1 MNRNCLIRQAVRY
14 AIAAAAASTALPVF
28 AQEAATPTPAME
40 EVTVV
45 GTRIVRKDYEAT
57 SPVVTVSEDT
67 FKLSGEPQIETVLNT
82 LPQLV
87 PSITTTSNNP
97 SNGGQANV
105 DLRGL
110 GTSRTLVLVDGA
122 RVTPSNV
129 NGVVDLNTIPAAL
142 IESVEILTGGSSAT
156 YGSDA
161 IAGVVNI
168 KLKRS
173 FNGIEIRA
181 QQGMTAES
189 DGEST
194 LFDGVVGGNFADD
207 RGNAVVAF
215 SYDSRDA
222 VLAGA
227 RDFGIYAKGPLL
239 TPSGSGTIPEGRID
253 WGANSPSQA
262 ALNTVFAGYGVA
274 AGSVSPAR
282 AIGFNGDSSMFSL
295 GGGGQQVQNFDGNTD
310 DPGYNPNGYT
320 YNFGPLNYLQLPLSR
335 KQISGSARYEMVPEV
350 AELYTRL
357 SFTTYHSDQ
366 QLAATPVTCS
376 GAALGCSVPVTNAAI
391 TPALATLLNSRL
403 VNPTAAPGTTGPASN
418 FLFTKRFTDV
428 GERIQENSYD
438 VTQGIIGVKG
448 TLPND
453 WHWDVYGSW
462 GATKGVQLQDGN
474 ISRQR
479 LQAALNNAAVYA
491 TQGCALFNPFG
502 EGNLSAACG
511 NAIAIKTTNILE
523 TEQKNM
529 VASITGDLFE
539 MPAGPFQFAAG
550 GEYRSNTANFRPDSY
565 LSSGDV
571 VGFNASQPVEGEI
584 TSTEYFAELAVPL
597 LKDIPAIKS
606 LGLELGYRFSDYNL
620 SESTDTYKAALK
632 WAPVESLSVRASYNR
647 AIRAPNI
654 LELFLPQQ
662 ENFPQYSDPCNS
674 NSTFRRGSSATQV
687 YALCQ
692 AQGLTAAQLGTVVPD
707 AGWRQPNAQAQA
719 IVGGNPDLDPETA
732 DTITAGLVWSSNAS
746 SGWARNLQ
754 VSLDYFD
761 YQIEDVISSLTSSS
775 IIGRCFNQLDSNP
788 TFDLNNDFC
797 QLFNRNAGTGG
808 IQGVQTTTLNLSALN
823 LTGVDLSVDWRIPL
837 GDNGSALGFKLLAT
851 NTMSVEQQETA
862 TDPFIPR
869 EGSIGQTVA
878 SAFPEWKAVLTS
890 SYSVSKFLFRYNL
903 RWIDAMRVVNND
915 AILSTP
921 TVGLKPWVP
930 NYFYHDV
937 TARWTPNETWEV
949 ALGVNNIADKAPPTY
964 TTDAQV
970 GIQSNTDPSTY
981 DVLGRRAFLTVGM
994 KF

>member
-1 MNRNCLIRQAVRY
+1 MNRNCLVRQAVRY
-14 AIAAAAASTALPVF
+14 AIAAAAVSTALPVF
-28 AQEAATPTPAME
+28 AQEAATPVPEMD

-45 GTRIVRKDYEAT
+45 GSRIAKKDYEAT
-57 SPVVTVSEDT
+57 SPVVTVSEDA
-67 FKLSGEPQIETVLNT
+67 FKLSGEPQIETVLNQ

-110 GTSRTLVLVDGA
+110 GTVRTLVLVDGA

-161 IAGVVNI
+161 IAGVVNV
-168 KLKRS
+168 KLKRT

-181 QQGMTAES
+181 QQGMTGES

-194 LFDGVVGGNFADD
+194 VFDGVVGGNFGDD
-207 RGNAVVAF
+207 RGNAVVSF
-215 SYDSRDA
+215 SYDRRDA

-253 WGANSPSQA
+253 WGSNAPSQP
-262 ALNTVFAGYGVA
+262 ALNAVF
-274 AGSVSPAR
+274 SPNTVSPAR
-282 AIGFNGDSSMFSL
+282 AIGFNGDSSMFSM
-295 GGGGQQVQNFDGNTD
+295 GGGGQQVQNFQGDTEN
-310 DPGYNPNGYT
+310 PGYNPNAYS
-320 YNFGPLNYLQLPLSR
+320 YNFGPLNYLQLPLTR

-350 AELYTRL
+350 AEIYTRL
-357 SFTTYHSDQ
+357 SFTTYNSDQ

-376 GAALGCSVPVTNAAI
+376 GAALGCSMPANNAAI
-391 TPALATLLNSRL
+391 TPALATLLNSRV
-403 VNPTAAPGTTGPASN
+403 VNPMAPTTTGPTVP
-418 FLFTKRFTDV
+418 FQFTKRFTDI

-438 VTQGIIGVKG
+438 VVQGIIGVKG
-448 TLPND
+448 ALPND
-453 WHWDVYGSW
+453 WHWDLYGSW

-474 ISRQR
+474 VSRQK
-479 LQAALNNAAVYA
+479 LQAAYNNAAVYA
-491 TQGCALFNPFG
+491 SVGCALFNPFG
-502 EGNLSAACG
+502 EGNLSEACG
-511 NAIAIKTTNILE
+511 NAIAIKTTNILD

-529 VASITGDLFE
+529 VGSITGDLFE

-550 GEYRSNTANFRPDSY
+550 AEYRSNSANFRPDSY

-584 TSTEYFAELAVPL
+584 TSTEYFAEFAVPL
-597 LKDIPAIKS
+597 LKDITGVKA
-606 LGLELGYRFSDYNL
+606 LDLELGYRFSDYNL

-632 WAPVESLSVRASYNR
+632 WDPVESLSLRASYNR

-662 ENFPQYSDPCNS
+662 ENFPQYTDPCNATGS
-674 NSTFRRGSSATQV
+674 FRTGPSGAQV
-687 YALCQ
+687 TALCA
-692 AQGLTAAQLGTVVPD
+692 AQGIPAANL
-707 AGWRQPNAQAQA
+707 AGFAQPNAQAQA

-732 DTITAGLVWSSNAS
+732 DTITVGLVWNSKAESDWGN
-746 SGWARNLQ
+746 NLQ
-754 VSLDYFD
+754 VAVDYFD
-761 YQIEDVISSLTSSS
+761 YQIEDVISSLSSSS
-775 IIGRCFNQLDSNP
+775 IIGRCFNQLDANP
-788 TFDLNNDFC
+788 TFDPNNAYC
-797 QLFNRNAGTGG
+797 QLFSRNPGNFGVT
-808 IQGVQTTTLNLSALN
+808 GVQTASLNLSALS
-823 LTGVDLSVDWRIPL
+823 LSGVDLSVDWRLPMTAFGASDEAGEL
-837 GDNGSALGFKLLAT
+837 AFKLLAT
-851 NTMSVEQQETA
+851 HTMSVEQQETA
-862 TDPFIPR
+862 ADPFIAR
-869 EGSIGQTVA
+869 EGTISQTVA
-878 SAFPEWKAVLTS
+878 SAFPEWKAVLATS
-890 SYSVSKFLFRYNL
+890 YGIKSFLFRYNL
-903 RWIDAMRVVNND
+903 RWIDAMRAVNND
-915 AILSTP
+915 AVLSTP
-921 TVGLKPWVP
+921 TVGLKPYVP
-930 NYFYHDV
+930 NYFYHDI
-937 TARWTPNETWEV
+937 TARWTPNDTWEV
-949 ALGVNNIADKAPPTY
+949 QLGVNNIADKAPPTY